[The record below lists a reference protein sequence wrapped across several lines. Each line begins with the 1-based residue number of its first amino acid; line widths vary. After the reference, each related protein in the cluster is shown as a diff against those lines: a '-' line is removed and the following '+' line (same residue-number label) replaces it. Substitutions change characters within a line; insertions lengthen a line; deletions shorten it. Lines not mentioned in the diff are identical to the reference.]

1 MKKKFR
7 SKNFHFLIYYYNLHY
22 NLFKIN
28 LSIAAY
34 HRYSFLVPTVF
45 LEHIY
50 SMVYHTLT
58 ALFVR
63 LKNGRI
69 SFANSDVNVT

>member
-1 MKKKFR
+1 
-7 SKNFHFLIYYYNLHY
+7 LLYTIVIYVYLYQQFSSSTYIL
-22 NLFKIN
+22 
-28 LSIAAY
+28 
-34 HRYSFLVPTVF
+34 
-45 LEHIY
+45 
-50 SMVYHTLT
+50 YHTLT